1 MWRKQVESIQ
11 RTIQTRYQASVSVLA
26 IALFLVSCASS
37 STSVEP
43 MLQQASVSV
52 VAVGRDGAN
61 IGTAWAVGPG
71 LFVSNAHV
79 ASDSTIY
86 LRAANGRSHGV
97 KDIVRDAE
105 LDLALLRSALQM
117 PSLKLAPRDPALG
130 SEIYV
135 LGNPFGQG
143 LSVSRGIVG
152 ALPGALVDIDLMQLD
167 ASVNPGNSGGP
178 VVNVHG
184 EVVGIVSQS
193 GPLGSG
199 LGFAVPVE
207 TLRSWLNEHT
217 SD

>member
-1 MWRKQVESIQ
+1 MCFELVGSLQK
-11 RTIQTRYQASVSVLA
+11 TIQMRYQARYFLLA
-26 IALFLVSCASS
+26 IALVFAGCASRP
-37 STSVEP
+37 TSVEP
-43 MLQQASVSV
+43 MLEKASVSV
-52 VAVGRDGAN
+52 VAVGREGAT

-71 LFVSNAHV
+71 LFLSNAHV
-79 ASDSTIY
+79 VSDGTIY
-86 LRAANGRSHGV
+86 LQAANGRSHGV
-97 KDIVRDAE
+97 KDIVRDSK
-105 LDLALLRSALQM
+105 LDLALFKSTLQM
-117 PSLKLAPRDPALG
+117 PSLRLAPRDAALG

-135 LGNPFGQG
+135 LGNPFGKG

-167 ASVNPGNSGGP
+167 VNVNPGNSGGP

-207 TLRSWLNEHT
+207 TLRSWLRKHT